1 MKCVHTRSSGSGAR
15 RGADAGLQQLRH
27 VPRQHPHRLQAFGIF
42 VRFARHP
49 SVYAVPILRRHDG
62 HIRNRKILV
71 QAVER
76 RTRPATAADSHGCGR
91 LVGQIA
97 AARIKHAVEQRAK
110 RTVRPGIID
119 RRADHKAVGLGKL
132 LRTAVYTASEKT
144 QCPSSAHFPQAIQ
157 PCMALVPMWTI
168 SAPMPSASSV
178 RATSDKAIKCS
189 LPVGGCRL

>member
-15 RGADAGLQQLRH
+15 RG
-27 VPRQHPHRLQAFGIF
+27 PTPAFSSCAMFLASTRIV

-132 LRTAVYTASEKT
+132 
-144 QCPSSAHFPQAIQ
+144 
-157 PCMALVPMWTI
+157 ALVPMWTI

-178 RATSDKAIKCS
+178 RATSDKAIKVFPS
-189 LPVGGCRL
+189 LWGLPFISNTFIVVMFVFVQI